1 MMGLQSREL
10 SNALKSRRSS
20 NTRSTSV
27 ESLNQHKLHQKQ
39 RLEKT
44 AQILQKIK
52 PRLLSAYFNWYI
64 AIEPETGVY
73 FLDPDY
79 TGIFFRSKIYFPKSK
94 LSIYQL
100 NQSSYLGKI

>member
-1 MMGLQSREL
+1 MMGLQTREL
-10 SNALKSRRSS
+10 NAFFNRRIPDIH
-20 NTRSTSV
+20 STSI

-52 PRLLSAYFNWYI
+52 PRLLSNYLNWYI
-64 AIEPETGVY
+64 AIEAETGVY

-100 NQSSYLGKI
+100 NQSNYFGKI

>member
-1 MMGLQSREL
+1 MGLQSGEL
-10 SNALKSRRSS
+10 KALKTRRLPEI
-20 NTRSTSV
+20 RSTSI
-27 ESLNQHKLHQKQ
+27 EPLNQHKLHQKQ

-52 PRLLSAYFNWYI
+52 PRLLSNYLNWYI

-73 FLDPDY
+73 FLDPTY
-79 TGIFFRSKIYFPKSK
+79 TGIFLRSKIYFPKSY

-100 NQSSYLGKI
+100 NPSNYFGKI

>member
-1 MMGLQSREL
+1 MGLQSKEL
-10 SNALKSRRSS
+10 SNAFKNRLPS

-27 ESLNQHKLHQKQ
+27 ESCNQHKLHQKQ

-52 PRLLSAYFNWYI
+52 PKLLSNYLNWYI

-73 FLDPDY
+73 FLDPTY

-94 LSIYQL
+94 LSIYKL
-100 NQSSYLGKI
+100 NQSNYFGKI

>member
-1 MMGLQSREL
+1 MGLQSSEL
-10 SNALKSRRSS
+10 SKHLKTHRTPESHSS
-20 NTRSTSV
+20 SIQPS
-27 ESLNQHKLHQKQ
+27 SKHKFQQKQ

-44 AQILQKIK
+44 AKILHKIQ
-52 PRLLSAYFNWYI
+52 PRLLSRYLNWYI

-73 FLDPDY
+73 FLDSTY

-100 NQSSYLGKI
+100 NSSNYLGKI